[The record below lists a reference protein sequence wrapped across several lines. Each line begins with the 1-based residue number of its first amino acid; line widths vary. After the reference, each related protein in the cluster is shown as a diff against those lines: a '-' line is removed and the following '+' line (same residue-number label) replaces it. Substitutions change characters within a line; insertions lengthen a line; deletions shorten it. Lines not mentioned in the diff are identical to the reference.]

1 MENEVWKDVAI
12 EGLGEIYQV
21 SNYGRVKTKERKVLQ
36 PHSVTQKMTTY
47 HYKEKILST
56 NVWDGYVRVGLGNN
70 HYKVH
75 RLVLMTF
82 GSLPINDK
90 MQVNHKDGN
99 KVNNHISNLEW
110 VTNQENVIHAYQNN
124 LIILPKGKDHYKS
137 IRVGKFSID
146 GNLLETFDC
155 STQIKEKYGYNI
167 KNIQSVAKGRRKTA
181 HNYIWK
187 YI

>member
-21 SNYGRVKTKERKVLQ
+21 SNYGRVKSKERKILQ
-36 PHSVTQKMTTY
+36 LHYLTKKMTTY
-47 HYKEKILST
+47 HYKGKMLYIGF
-56 NVWDGYVRVGLGNN
+56 WDGYGRVRLGNN
-70 HYKVH
+70 HYRVH

-90 MQVNHKDGN
+90 MQVNHIDGKKD
-99 KVNNHISNLEW
+99 NNHISNLEW
-110 VTNQENVIHAYQNN
+110 VTNQENVIHAFQNN
-124 LIILPKGKDHYKS
+124 LTNLPKGKDHYKS
-137 IRVGKFSID
+137 ITIGKFSTD
-146 GNLLETFDC
+146 GHLLETFDC

-181 HNYIWK
+181 NNFIWK